1 MIVYWQLFIS
11 FFKIGLFGFGGG
23 YAILSLIQH
32 EIYSYGWMTQEDFV
46 DMVAIS
52 QMTPGPIGI
61 NAATY
66 VGYTVTD
73 SVWGSALATFAII
86 LPSLIIMLTL
96 CRLYFRLKDNPYIA
110 TILHY
115 LRFVVIG
122 LIAAAAL
129 SLMNSST
136 FIDYWSYIL
145 FAAVFLLTLLTKLNP
160 ILLICLCG
168 ACGFFIYY

>member
-1 MIVYWQLFIS
+1 MIYLQLFIA

-32 EIYSYGWMTQEDFV
+32 EINTYGWMSQEDFV

-96 CRLYFRLKDNPYIA
+96 CHLYFRLKDNPYIA
-110 TILHY
+110 MVLYY

-129 SLMNSST
+129 SLMNSTT
-136 FIDYWSYIL
+136 FIDYWSYLL
-145 FAAVFLLTLLTKLNP
+145 FATVFLLTLFTKANP
-160 ILLICLCG
+160 ILLICCCG
-168 ACGFFIYY
+168 VAGFFIYS